1 MNFIEVLNESF
12 NLDQPKYKNVIDLN
26 KNKQIVFKK
35 FNGQIMDQS
44 SCCIT
49 MVDFNENET
58 IAELP
63 CKHCFNKDA
72 IIKWLT
78 EESATCPICRYKLE
92 SHEISVDNEEKQPES
107 NQETNA
113 TVPDISNSLINS
125 LNNDTVL
132 AFENIINNL
141 PGNRNTIVA
150 LINMID
156 RHIIERQNTLENYN
170 NEHDA
175 ELQQAILNSLI

>member
-1 MNFIEVLNESF
+1 MNFIKVLNESF
-12 NLDQPKYKNVIDLN
+12 NLDQPKYKNVIYLN

-125 LNNDTVL
+125 LNDDTVL